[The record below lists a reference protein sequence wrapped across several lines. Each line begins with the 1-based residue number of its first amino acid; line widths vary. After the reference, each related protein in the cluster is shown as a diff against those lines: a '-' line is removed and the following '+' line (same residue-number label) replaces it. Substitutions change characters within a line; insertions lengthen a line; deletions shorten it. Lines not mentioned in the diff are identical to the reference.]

1 MASNIIACRKLGCRK
16 SFKSYQQR
24 IRHESK
30 CEKSE
35 VMPVLKFSQLDDGRF
50 HRQKCEMVI
59 SQRNN
64 LKRHVSRCGNGLN
77 PANICVICRKDF
89 KFKSKLERH
98 MNQVT
103 YIKIVMIM
111 LLKIPV
117 MKLIS
122 CIHMNMQMKLTKWTI
137 MKEAMMMKLSLLIL
151 LI

>member
-16 SFKSYQQR
+16 SFKSYQQW

-30 CEKSE
+30 CEKSG
-35 VMPVLKFSQLDDGRF
+35 VMPVLQFSQLDDGRF
-50 HRQKCEMVI
+50 HCQKCEMVI
-59 SQRNN
+59 SRRNN

-98 MNQVT
+98 MNQVHQNRNDHVVEDT
-103 YIKIVMIM
+103 CDEIDFLHPY
-111 LLKIPV
+111 
-117 MKLIS
+117 
-122 CIHMNMQMKLTKWTI
+122 MNRQMKLTKWTI